1 MRQLRNCAWAKR
13 GRNCD
18 NKCVT
23 LYVREKSWLH
33 ECVLCACETIATK
46 EGKFFCVVGSRLI
59 SHGHDELQIGSKDRL
74 IFTLCHRLS
83 TFFKVHQFF
92 VFYMIFHAFLGKK
105 KKSRCAKSFNCESL
119 ENWKK
124 TENFCF
130 FSLVFQLTFLTS
142 GRHLYFSFNGIN
154 LFYEDVSLK

>member
-59 SHGHDELQIGSKDRL
+59 SHDELQIGSKDRL

-105 KKSRCAKSFNCESL
+105 KRKVDVPNQIQLRISWKL
-119 ENWKK
+119 KK

-154 LFYEDVSLK
+154 LFYENVFLK

>member
-1 MRQLRNCAWAKR
+1 MWQV
-13 GRNCD
+13 
-18 NKCVT
+18 CVT

-59 SHGHDELQIGSKDRL
+59 SHDELQIGSKDRL

-92 VFYMIFHAFLGKK
+92 VFYMIFHAFFGKK
-105 KKSRCAKSFNCESL
+105 KEKSMCQIIQLRISWKL
-119 ENWKK
+119 KK
-124 TENFCF
+124 TKNFCF
-130 FSLVFQLTFLTS
+130 FSLVFQLTFLMS

-154 LFYEDVSLK
+154 LFYEDVFLK

>member
-1 MRQLRNCAWAKR
+1 M
-13 GRNCD
+13 
-18 NKCVT
+18 CVT

-59 SHGHDELQIGSKDRL
+59 SHDELQIGSKDRM

-92 VFYMIFHAFLGKK
+92 VFYMIFHAFLEKK
-105 KKSRCAKSFNCESL
+105 KRKVDVPNHSTANL
-119 ENWKK
+119 LK
-124 TENFCF
+124 TEKNRKLLF
-130 FSLVFQLTFLTS
+130 FLPSFSTHLFDVWTPSLLF
-142 GRHLYFSFNGIN
+142 FNGIN
-154 LFYEDVSLK
+154 LFYEDVFLK